1 MPEMKSLTLNG
12 KQYDSFVDAV
22 ARPLSSATAI
32 VRSASGESIVL
43 PDSSDYKMLRLSV
56 YGKSTQDGV
65 PSPDAP
71 VEIVSVANPTIT
83 INKVPI
89 TVPHSLLGIPV
100 ESGGNYTDANGQQW
114 ICDEV
119 DLVRGVYVRRV
130 GNKVLDG
137 SSDEVWYGGDSLD
150 NTVRFTIDIYDSSNV
165 GNVVATDFLCTYAT
179 PGKIFGVDIEGVQHT
194 SSQFYFRVSKSK
206 LTTGDVDGFRRFLS
220 ENPAT
225 VVYILQTPV
234 ETPLSVEEIATYG
247 ALYTTRPSTTLSV
260 NKGAYMSVEYVAD
273 TKAYID
279 SLVIAGGASA
289 GIHNATVE

>member
-1 MPEMKSLTLNG
+1 MSEMKSLTLNG

-32 VRSASGESIVL
+32 VRSASGESVVL

-65 PSPDAP
+65 PSLDAP

-83 INKVPI
+83 INKVPLSI
-89 TVPHSLLGIPV
+89 PHSLPGIPV
-100 ESGGNYTDANGQQW
+100 TSGGNYTDENGQQW
-114 ICDEV
+114 VCDEV
-119 DLVRGVYVRRV
+119 DMVRGVYVQRV
-130 GNKVLDG
+130 GTSLFDG
-137 SSDEVWYGGDSLD
+137 SADENWYGGAALN
-150 NTVRFTIDIYDSSNV
+150 NTIRFAIDIYAISNV
-165 GNVVATDFLCTYAT
+165 GNVVGYDFLCTHGV
-179 PGKIFGVDIEGVQHT
+179 PGLIFGVDIEGAQHT
-194 SSQFYFRVSKSK
+194 STQFYFRISKQK
-206 LTTGDVDGFRRFLS
+206 LTTEDVSGFKTFLANS
-220 ENPAT
+220 PMTVRYALAT
-225 VVYILQTPV
+225 PI

-279 SLVIAGGASA
+279 SVISSA
-289 GIHNATVE
+289 EIHNATVE

>member
-1 MPEMKSLTLNG
+1 MSEMKSLTLNG

-32 VRSASGESIVL
+32 VRSASGESVVL

-65 PSPDAP
+65 PSLDAP

-83 INKVPI
+83 INKVPLSI
-89 TVPHSLLGIPV
+89 PHSLPGILV
-100 ESGGNYTDANGQQW
+100 ASGGNYTDASGQQW

-130 GNKVLDG
+130 GTRVLNG
-137 SSDEVWYGGDSLD
+137 ANDEHWDTTSVQYYLPFPDK
-150 NTVRFTIDIYDSSNV
+150 RSNYTDV
-165 GNVVATDFLCTYAT
+165 GNALVCSHFKARTYIDNSLGFVTETHFSNGNINVLFNYDNGQGGLNNFIAWLRT
-179 PGKIFGVDIEGVQHT
+179 NPITVQ
-194 SSQFYFRVSKSK
+194 YV
-206 LTTGDVDGFRRFLS
+206 L
-220 ENPAT
+220 A
-225 VVYILQTPV
+225 TPV
-234 ETPLSVEEIATYG
+234 ETPLSAEEIATYG
-247 ALYTTRPSTTLSV
+247 ALYTTRPSTTLSI
-260 NKGAYMSVEYVAD
+260 NKGASMSVEYVAD